1 MKKYENFEL
10 NWNINN
16 YDDFIAA
23 LSLFDDWALNGAVNG
38 EEFKVKEII
47 QNADP
52 DLYDKLSRGDKCRVG
67 RAVSTRFANHYY
79 YGIDRGNDNGAT
91 KTYFK
96 FQ

>member
-1 MKKYENFEL
+1 MKKYKDFEL
-10 NWNINN
+10 DWKINN
-16 YDDFIAA
+16 YADFIAA
-23 LSLFDDWALNGAVNG
+23 LSIFDNWALNGTVTG

-52 DLYDKLSRGDKCRVG
+52 DLYDRLSRGDKCRVG

-79 YGIDRGNDNGAT
+79 YNIDRGEDKGAT

-96 FQ
+96 FR